1 MALTPPLLGKWVGWV
16 GWVEGERL
24 GVEAVGALKS
34 NQIMCFLMGSTEK
47 GLASPILYSY
57 QKHLIWI

>member
-1 MALTPPLLGKWVGWV
+1 MALTPPLLGKWV

-34 NQIMCFLMGSTEK
+34 NQIMCFLMCSTEK

>member
-1 MALTPPLLGKWVGWV
+1 MTPPLLGRWV

-34 NQIMCFLMGSTEK
+34 NQIMCFLMRILSIALEK
-47 GLASPILYSY
+47 KLKVLDYA
-57 QKHLIWI
+57 